1 MGKPTEE
8 QWEEIIDAVA
18 EMLKKLAGTL
28 GK

>member
-1 MGKPTEE
+1 MKKPTSD
-8 QWEEIIDAVA
+8 QREEIIDAGA

>member
-1 MGKPTEE
+1 MAKPTTD
-8 QWEEIIDAVA
+8 QWQEIIDAVA